1 MRQRHRN
8 GPPVRPDRPA
18 ARGLGRPDR
27 DGRSFPGTAAYLGL
41 DAFAVPTRRGGG
53 VEWRMPYLGLLYDPK
68 KGHAVYRADFD
79 LEAVAGG
86 MRRYA
91 AACGPGRADTPVALT
106 DGGDGLERA
115 PRQAFADAVAFV
127 LDSCHAAER
136 LHAFGGLLHGH
147 DPGAAAAW
155 AEEAKGVLWERG
167 GRDPLDRLR
176 GLRPP
181 RKAGAELRE
190 GLRGLLG
197 YVESNAPRMDYPAYR
212 ACGWDVGSGPTEAG
226 RAGLGGRLKGA
237 GMRWCASGSDQVAA
251 LRARYASGDG
261 LGDAFWDQ
269 RRQKNYQ
276 SK

>member
-115 PRQAFADAVAFV
+115 QMHSRRRGWLPR
-127 LDSCHAAER
+127 
-136 LHAFGGLLHGH
+136 
-147 DPGAAAAW
+147 
-155 AEEAKGVLWERG
+155 
-167 GRDPLDRLR
+167 
-176 GLRPP
+176 
-181 RKAGAELRE
+181 
-190 GLRGLLG
+190 
-197 YVESNAPRMDYPAYR
+197 
-212 ACGWDVGSGPTEAG
+212 
-226 RAGLGGRLKGA
+226 RAGT
-237 GMRWCASGSDQVAA
+237 
-251 LRARYASGDG
+251 
-261 LGDAFWDQ
+261 
-269 RRQKNYQ
+269 
-276 SK
+276 